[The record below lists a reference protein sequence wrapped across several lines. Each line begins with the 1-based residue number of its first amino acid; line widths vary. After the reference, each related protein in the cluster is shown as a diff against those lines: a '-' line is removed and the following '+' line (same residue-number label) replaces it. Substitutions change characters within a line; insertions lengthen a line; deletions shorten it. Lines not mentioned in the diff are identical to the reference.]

1 MKLIRLLCLLLALLT
16 ALGVLAS
23 CHGGE
28 VLAESDT
35 EEILTESGTE
45 SAVAESESADLE
57 DRFLLNGAPI
67 EEYTVVFPKKVGM
80 MALGQR
86 TVDAIAEKTG
96 ITLKLVND
104 GDMKADRK
112 EILIGATNRTLPDV
126 TPSYKGGDG
135 YVLGASDGNVFL
147 YGADVVCTVKAVQA
161 FEEMLFSLKE
171 GERELLIE
179 TNSYAAPDTSLTAMS
194 FNVWINQES
203 WQERAPAVVSVI
215 RNVFP
220 DTFGVQEADKKW
232 MDYLSENL
240 PGYAYVGEGRNGG
253 TGGEYSAVF
262 YRTSV
267 FELLD
272 SGTKWLSD
280 TPDEVSKYEESSYR
294 RIFTY
299 ALLQRKSDGKKIMH
313 VNTHLDHESAKA
325 RKLQTAVLVEFL
337 KQHDDISVLVSGD
350 FNATRFSS
358 DIAGMFDAGFVTSS
372 EAALSSDGMAA
383 TFSTRIIDYI
393 FVRDGSLEVYEY
405 RVDTTKPSGIQPSD
419 HNPIY
424 IRYELK

>member
-1 MKLIRLLCLLLALLT
+1 MKLIRLLCLMLALMT
-16 ALGVLAS
+16 ALAGLVS
-23 CHGGE
+23 CRRGGD
-28 VLAESDT
+28 AAMSDT
-35 EEILTESGTE
+35 EPFVTAEKSESTATETESEAEE
-45 SAVAESESADLE
+45 S
-57 DRFLLNGAPI
+57 FLLNGAPI

-86 TVDAIAEKTG
+86 VVDAIAEKTG
-96 ITLKLVND
+96 VTLKLEND
-104 GDMKADRK
+104 GDTKVDRK

-126 TPSYKGGDG
+126 TPSYRSGDG
-135 YVLGASDGNVFL
+135 YVLGASDGAVFL

-161 FEEMLFSLKE
+161 FEEMLFSLQE
-171 GERELLIE
+171 GARELLIE
-179 TNSYAAPDTSLTAMS
+179 TKGYASPDTSLAAMS
-194 FNVWINQES
+194 FNVWINQET
-203 WQERAPAVVSVI
+203 WQKRAPAVASVI
-215 RNVFP
+215 RNVSP

-253 TGGEYSAVF
+253 TSGEYSAVF

-267 FELLD
+267 FNLLE

-280 TPDEVSKYEESSYR
+280 TPDEVSKYEESSYI

-313 VNTHLDHESAKA
+313 VNTHLDHQSATA
-325 RKLQTAVLVEFL
+325 RKKQAAVLVEFL
-337 KQHDDISVLVSGD
+337 KQHKDVPVIVSGD
-350 FNATRFSS
+350 FNTTQFSS
-358 DIAGMFDAGFVTSS
+358 DIAGMFGAGFVTSA
-372 EAALSSDGMAA
+372 EAALCSDGMAA
-383 TFSTRIIDYI
+383 TFSTKVIDFI
-393 FVRDGSLEVYEY
+393 FVQDGVLDVYEY
-405 RVDTTKPSGIQPSD
+405 RVDKEKPNGIQPSD